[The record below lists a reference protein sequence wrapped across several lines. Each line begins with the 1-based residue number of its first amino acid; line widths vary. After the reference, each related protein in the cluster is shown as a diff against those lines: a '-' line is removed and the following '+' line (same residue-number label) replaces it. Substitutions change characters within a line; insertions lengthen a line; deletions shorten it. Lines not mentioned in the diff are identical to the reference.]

1 MLQVTPTTAP
11 GGTPSIAPI
20 ASSTPEYILAVNTLT
35 GALENG
41 ESGFDGVISA
51 PEELTLTGSSTD
63 SASYSGTGTIRVQ
76 RIRGTQYVR
85 IVSPAVQNESTVVYF
100 ETRNRIQNVSFK
112 LTKDPTG
119 KPFQFQLC
127 SNRFERGDRFE
138 RGERCTKFYK
148 VTVGTVTGQP
158 VSLSKLGNKVFVE
171 AVEDTAMQELSF
183 PPSPCDESRVV
194 GYVDM
199 VTEKVI
205 KCSDRSI
212 LSVNTAS
219 G

>member
-1 MLQVTPTTAP
+1 MLQVTPTTTP

-63 SASYSGTGTIRVQ
+63 GTSYSGTGTIRVQ

-85 IVSPAVQNESTVVYF
+85 IVSPAVQYGSTVVYF

-112 LTKDPTG
+112 LTEDPAG
-119 KPFQFQLC
+119 KPFHFQLC
-127 SNRFERGDRFE
+127 SNRFERGR
-138 RGERCTKFYK
+138 ERCTKFYK

-171 AVEDTAMQELSF
+171 SADSSTTLITQLSLTD
-183 PPSPCDESRVV
+183 PKCTEGVV
-194 GYVDM
+194 AYVD
-199 VTEKVI
+199 I
-205 KCSDRSI
+205 S
-212 LSVNTAS
+212 NTNSLVQCAS
-219 G
+219 PNQRIPNISTVS